1 MFALTYYNKV
11 VEISEK
17 IYEPDYCPQVRGM
30 KAHKVLKDGEWTHTY
45 FFVEDIKKKTKTL
58 EEMCDAFMVV
68 KVGFNIPLAIY
79 PTLEQAKRCA
89 KEYQESN
96 IDTRIYGGY
105 WNSNGF
111 TYLATE
117 REWGFVIYE

>member
-1 MFALTYYNKV
+1 MFALTLYNKV

-17 IYEPDYCPQVRGM
+17 IYEPNYCYQVRGL
-30 KAHKVLKDGEWTHTY
+30 KAHKVLKSGEWTHTY
-45 FFVEDIKKKTKTL
+45 LFLDEITKTTQTL

-68 KVGFNIPLAIY
+68 KIGFNIPLAIY

-89 KEYQESN
+89 KEYEDKS
-96 IDTRIYGGY
+96 IDVRVYGGI

-111 TYLATE
+111 TYLATN